1 MSTEICHE
9 DTTTTAFGN
18 TVAERIAT
26 AERDA
31 QAALPTLVLL
41 VPCLLTG
48 IWLLVSN

>member
-1 MSTEICHE
+1 MSTDLCHD
-9 DTTTTAFGN
+9 DTTAANFGN

-41 VPCLLTG
+41 VPCLIAG

>member
-1 MSTEICHE
+1 MSTEICHD
-9 DTTTTAFGN
+9 DTTPATFGN
-18 TVAERIAT
+18 TVAERITT

-41 VPCLLTG
+41 VPCLIAG

>member
-1 MSTEICHE
+1 MSTDLCHE
-9 DTTTTAFGN
+9 DTTAPTFGN

-41 VPCLLTG
+41 VPCLIAG